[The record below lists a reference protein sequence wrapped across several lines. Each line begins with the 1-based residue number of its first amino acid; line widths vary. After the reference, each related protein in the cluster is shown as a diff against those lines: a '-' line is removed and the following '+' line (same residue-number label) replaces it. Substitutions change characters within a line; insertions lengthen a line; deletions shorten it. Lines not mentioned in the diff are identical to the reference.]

1 MKKIVAIILLSI
13 TYFYSSAQSD
23 EKLIAK
29 DVSFYKVDEIGNVY
43 YVDKLNTLTKYE
55 ANVPRYI
62 KYADV
67 KSGKIHSI
75 DVSNPLRV
83 VVFYADQFIVKFL
96 DVNLTEINSFKIKD
110 VYPEGWIRLVCS
122 SNNNGLWMYDELT
135 RKLIKVGE
143 QLITQFQTGDLYLV
157 TRKKINPNFMLEYGD
172 ELFLNDPKIG
182 LMVFDLFGGYKKT
195 IQIQSSSNV
204 QFNKD
209 ELFYVNKNHWLKY
222 SNFKTDT
229 LQDLKNSINQPTKGN
244 NGYYFIK
251 DSNLYFKSN

>member
-1 MKKIVAIILLSI
+1 MKNIIAIILLSI
-13 TYFYSSAQSD
+13 LYFNSSAQNE

-43 YVDKLNTLTKYE
+43 FVDKLNTLTKYE
-55 ANVPRYI
+55 PSVPRYI

-67 KSGKIHSI
+67 KSGRIHSI

-83 VVFYADQFIVKFL
+83 VVFYADQFVVKFL
-96 DVNLTEINSFKIKD
+96 DVNLTEINSFKVKD

-122 SNNNGLWMYDELT
+122 SNNNGLWMYDELS

-157 TRKKINPNFMLEYGD
+157 TRKKINPDFMIEFGD

-182 LMVFDLFGGYKKT
+182 LMVFDLFGGYKNT
-195 IQIQSSSNV
+195 IQLQSSPIA
-204 QFNKD
+204 QFKKD
-209 ELFYVNKNHWLKY
+209 SL
-222 SNFKTDT
+222 
-229 LQDLKNSINQPTKGN
+229 
-244 NGYYFIK
+244 YFLK

>member
-23 EKLIAK
+23 EQLIAK

-229 LQDLKNSINQPTKGN
+229 LLEINSQLEMPVLN
-244 NGYYFIK
+244 NSGYYYLK
-251 DSNLYFKSN
+251 AGDLYYKLN

>member
-1 MKKIVAIILLSI
+1 MKNIIVIILLSI
-13 TYFYSSAQSD
+13 FFLNSAAQSK

-29 DVSFYKVDEIGNVY
+29 DVSFYKVDDIGNVY

-55 ANVPRYI
+55 PNVPRYI

-67 KSGKIHSI
+67 KSGRIHSI
-75 DVSNPLRV
+75 DISNPLRV

-96 DVNLTEINSFKIKD
+96 DVNLTEINSFKVKD

-122 SNNNGLWMYDELT
+122 SNNNGIWMYDELS

-157 TRKKINPNFMLEYGD
+157 TRKKINPNFMIEFGD
-172 ELFLNDPKIG
+172 ELFLNDPKNG

-195 IQIQSSSNV
+195 INIQSSSSL
-204 QFNKD
+204 QF
-209 ELFYVNKNHWLKY
+209 KNEGIYFSSDNYWMKY

-229 LQDLKNSINQPTKGN
+229 IQSLNNEIQQPSIGVRGQYYMKGA
-244 NGYYFIK
+244 
-251 DSNLYFKSN
+251 DLYFRAN

>member
-1 MKKIVAIILLSI
+1 MKKIIAIILLSI
-13 TYFYSSAQSD
+13 LYFNSSAQSE

-29 DVSFYKVDEIGNVY
+29 DISFYKVDEIGNVY
-43 YVDKLNTLTKYE
+43 YVDKFNTLTKYE
-55 ANVPRYI
+55 PNVPRYI

-67 KSGKIHSI
+67 KSGRIHSI

-83 VVFYADQFIVKFL
+83 IVFYADQFVLKFL
-96 DVNLTEINSFKIKD
+96 DVNLTEINSFKVKD

-122 SNNNGLWMYDELT
+122 SNNNGLWMYDELS

-157 TRKKINPNFMLEYGD
+157 TRKKINPNFMIEFGD

-195 IQIQSSSNV
+195 IQIQSSSDV
-204 QFNKD
+204 QFRKD
-209 ELFYVNKNHWLKY
+209 ELYYINNNQWLKY
-222 SNFKTDT
+222 SNFKSDT
-229 LQDLKNSINQPTKGN
+229 IKELNKELQSPVLSNTGFYYLKSGDL
-244 NGYYFIK
+244 YYR
-251 DSNLYFKSN
+251 SN